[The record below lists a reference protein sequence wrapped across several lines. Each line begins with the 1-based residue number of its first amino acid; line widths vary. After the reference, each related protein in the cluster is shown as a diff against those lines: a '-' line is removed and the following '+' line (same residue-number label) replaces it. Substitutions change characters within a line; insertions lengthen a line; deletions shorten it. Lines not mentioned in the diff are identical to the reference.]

1 LLKQFDLL
9 GNCGKLVLED
19 NVLAV
24 LSNIDLS
31 TVSSA
36 IYNGG
41 FKKVKAILNVQ
52 APEEYGDRQLHENPQ
67 KLIINSAKK
76 LGLSEN
82 FVGMVTAAAVE
93 KFALVSKKDGDLAVS
108 VAATAVDPA
117 GNTCSHAETSG
128 ETIEVEEMDGTI
140 NIMVVIDG
148 NPTESCLVS
157 TLLTATE
164 AKTAALWDLD
174 IRSRYSGE
182 EATGTITDA
191 MIVAKTNR
199 GAPIVYGG
207 PASKLGQLVGYCTR
221 KAVKEAVMKA
231 NECLLHRSVIKR
243 LSERHLPIEKLAS
256 ELSEVNGLEVDEKT
270 LGKILRNEPLFAS
283 LLMAAAKIDE
293 DIKKKLIPCEF
304 KNVDAL
310 SEVFGSLLSK
320 QSRGNTKTPS
330 GLAIE
335 EDYGSVSLPPFLKH
349 FLINLVK
356 SAFSKEETE
365 NLK

>member
-1 LLKQFDLL
+1 VDEFTKQIDLL
-9 GNCGKLVLED
+9 GNFGKLVLKD

-24 LSNIDLS
+24 LSDIDLN

-52 APEEYGDRQLHENPQ
+52 APEELSDRQLHANPQ
-67 KLIINSAKK
+67 KFIIDSAKK

-93 KFALVSKKDGDLAVS
+93 KFTLVSKKDGGLSVS
-108 VAATAVDPA
+108 VTATAVDPE
-117 GNTCSHAETSG
+117 GKTCSHAESAG
-128 ETIEVEEMDGTI
+128 ETITVEEMTGTI

-164 AKTAALWDLD
+164 AKTAALWELD
-174 IRSRYSGE
+174 IRSRYSGNL
-182 EATGTITDA
+182 ATGTITDA
-191 MIVAKTNR
+191 IIVAKTNR

-231 NECLLHRSVIKR
+231 NEYL
-243 LSERHLPIEKLAS
+243 
-256 ELSEVNGLEVDEKT
+256 
-270 LGKILRNEPLFAS
+270 
-283 LLMAAAKIDE
+283 
-293 DIKKKLIPCEF
+293 
-304 KNVDAL
+304 
-310 SEVFGSLLSK
+310 
-320 QSRGNTKTPS
+320 
-330 GLAIE
+330 
-335 EDYGSVSLPPFLKH
+335 
-349 FLINLVK
+349 
-356 SAFSKEETE
+356 
-365 NLK
+365 